1 MAQQWLTGNK
11 PTMDDASYAV
21 KRERQQP

>member
-11 PTMDDASYAV
+11 PKMDDASYAV
-21 KRERQQP
+21 KRERQLP